1 MNEARKEI
9 GVLIAD
15 NNPVFGAGLRRVLK
29 AQPGF
34 CRNDP

>member
-1 MNEARKEI
+1 MNDARKEI

-15 NNPVFGAGLRRVLK
+15 HKPVLGAGLRRVLK

-34 CRNDP
+34 